1 MRKTAVIIVAA
12 GEGRR
17 YGGSK
22 QFVTIKGR
30 PLLAWTLD
38 KFLQHEEIDDI
49 VVVLPPSRAGY
60 PDFQNLPKVKAVVP
74 GGATRLASVQAGF
87 KVVERLAPEI
97 VLVHDGV
104 RPCLSQDLI
113 SRVIQAAVKYG
124 VVVPVW
130 PIPETVK
137 QVAGEKVIRTIERR
151 ELFTAQTPQGFQ
163 FKPLAETLLWA
174 QKEGV
179 ESTDEAA
186 LLEQRGERVYTI
198 LGERQNIKVTF
209 PEDLSMAE
217 ALLELESRPG
227 L

>member
-17 YGGSK
+17 FGGPK
-22 QFVTIKGR
+22 QFVPIKGR

-38 KFLQHEEIDDI
+38 KFLRHEEIDDI
-49 VVVLPPSRAGY
+49 VVVLPPSRADY

-74 GGATRLASVQAGF
+74 GGSTRLASLQAGF
-87 KVVERLAPEI
+87 KAVERLAPEI

-113 SRVIQAAVKYG
+113 SRVIEAAVRYG
-124 VVVPVW
+124 AVVPVW

-137 QVAGEKVIRTIERR
+137 QVAGERVIRTIDRR

-163 FKPLAETLLWA
+163 FKPLAETLIWA
-174 QKEGV
+174 QEKGV

-186 LLEQRGERVYTI
+186 LLEQRGGSVYTI
-198 LGERQNIKVTF
+198 LGERKNIKVTV
-209 PEDLSMAE
+209 PEDLIMAE
-217 ALLELESRPG
+217 ALLELENRSG
-227 L
+227 I